1 MQFHDMGKDKSSL
14 LTRLKRAVKKV
25 RFLLDYSMNRW
36 HLASVLRRA
45 SSSKRISFND
55 RLGLRAAWDD
65 GTIYSDESGGSSSRS
80 GIQRTMS
87 FPSDEDVDKRADMFI
102 ANFYRQLRLERQI
115 SLELQYCRGNSF
127 KSISPW
133 LIIFWVI
140 LSFFF
145 FFFFFGL
152 WLLFVCLIEPLIFR
166 KGASSM
172 NLLKCFWSCSA
183 CCKVPTAFFP
193 SFFHDFYVMVR
204 RASIVCKF
212 SFFLRI
218 M

>member
-1 MQFHDMGKDKSSL
+1 MQHIPSTNLTYIYIYIFIIQPFFPTQPYITLGVSSFIQFHDMGKDKSSL

-25 RFLLDYSMNRW
+25 RFLLDYSTNRW

-55 RLGLRAAWDD
+55 RPGLRAAFDD

-127 KSISPW
+127 KSISP
-133 LIIFWVI
+133 
-140 LSFFF
+140 
-145 FFFFFGL
+145 
-152 WLLFVCLIEPLIFR
+152 
-166 KGASSM
+166 
-172 NLLKCFWSCSA
+172 
-183 CCKVPTAFFP
+183 
-193 SFFHDFYVMVR
+193 
-204 RASIVCKF
+204 
-212 SFFLRI
+212 
-218 M
+218 